1 MVRVVDPRS
10 PTPLYRQLA
19 DLITAYIESGTL
31 KPDQLVPSESY
42 LMQHHGLS
50 RGTVRAAIRLLRERH
65 LVYTIHA
72 RGTFV
77 RRRPQQ

>member
-1 MVRVVDPRS
+1 MTTAVDPRS

-19 DLITAYIESGTL
+19 N
-31 KPDQLVPSESY
+31 
-42 LMQHHGLS
+42 
-50 RGTVRAAIRLLRERH
+50 LLRERR

-77 RRRPQQ
+77 GRRPQQ